1 MDKRKLKNIS
11 GARKAKLPQF
21 ISPQLA
27 TLVKEPPS
35 SDEWLHE
42 LKFDGY
48 RMLCRI
54 DHGRVTFWSRNGKDW
69 TEKFRNVVEAVK
81 SLKASSAMIDG
92 EIVIVDAQG
101 RSSFQ
106 KLQRAMGKA
115 TATGFAYEVF
125 DLVYLDGF
133 SLAQTPLKHRKEVL
147 KNLVGSNTQGV
158 IRYSEHINGSG
169 EEFFKHACEYGIE
182 GIVSKLANSH
192 YESTRNRNWLKVKCA
207 KQQEFVIVGYTPSSK
222 GLPGFGSLV
231 LSVYEKGKLI
241 YAGRVGTGF
250 TFQQRS
256 DLKKQ
261 LDKFVRA
268 TSPLAV
274 TPKEPGLRET
284 KWTEPKM
291 IAEVAFTEWTSDGS
305 IRHPSFQGL
314 REDKKP
320 KDVVREEPNASTGS
334 SRPTAKGT
342 ARVPAVRRRAR
353 R

>member
-1 MDKRKLKNIS
+1 MTRSKVKPPP
-11 GARKAKLPQF
+11 GARRAKLPGF
-21 ISPQLA
+21 IAPQLA

-35 SDEWLHE
+35 GDEWLHE

-48 RMLCRI
+48 RMLCRV
-54 DHGRVTFWSRNGKDW
+54 DRGRVRVWSRNGKDW
-69 TEKFRNVVEAVK
+69 TEKFQNVVEAIK
-81 SLKASSAMIDG
+81 SLKTTSAILDG

-115 TATGFAYEVF
+115 TTTGFAYEVF
-125 DLVYLDGF
+125 DLIYLDGF
-133 SLAQTPLKHRKEVL
+133 SLTQTPLKHRKEL
-147 KNLVGSNTQGV
+147 LQNLVGSNSHGV
-158 IRYSEHINGSG
+158 IRYSEHISGNGD
-169 EEFFKHACEYGIE
+169 EFFRHACEYEIE
-182 GIVSKLANSH
+182 GIVSKLAHSH

-207 KQQEFVIVGYTPSSK
+207 KRQEFVIAGYTPSSK

-231 LSVYEKGKLI
+231 LGVYEKGNLV

-250 TFQQRS
+250 TFKQRS

-261 LDKFVRA
+261 LDKFSRK
-268 TSPLAV
+268 TSPLV
-274 TPKEPGLRET
+274 IVPKDPGLRET

-314 REDKKP
+314 RGDKNSM
-320 KDVVREEPNASTGS
+320 DVVRELPSGNAVKSKRKPKS
-334 SRPTAKGT
+334 SR
-342 ARVPAVRRRAR
+342 
-353 R
+353 

>member
-1 MDKRKLKNIS
+1 MDQRKLKNTP
-11 GARKAKLPQF
+11 GARKSKLPSF
-21 ISPQLA
+21 IPPQLA

-35 SDEWLHE
+35 GDEWLHE

-54 DHGRVTFWSRNGKDW
+54 DGGHVSVWSRNGKDW
-69 TEKFRNVVEAVK
+69 TEKFQNVVEAVK
-81 SLKASSAMIDG
+81 SLKTTSAMLDG
-92 EIVIVDAQG
+92 EIVIIDAQG

-115 TATGFAYEVF
+115 TTTGFAYEVF
-125 DLVYLDGF
+125 DLIYLDGF
-133 SLAQTPLKHRKEVL
+133 SLTQTPLKHRKELL
-147 KNLVGSNTQGV
+147 KNLVGSNSHGV

-169 EEFFKHACEYGIE
+169 DEFFKHACEYGIE

-192 YESTRNRNWLKVKCA
+192 YESTRNRNWLKIKCT
-207 KQQEFVIVGYTPSSK
+207 KQQEFVIAGYTPSSR

-231 LSVYEKGKLI
+231 LGVYENGKLI

-250 TFQQRS
+250 TFKQRS
-256 DLKKQ
+256 DLKRK

-274 TPKEPGLRET
+274 VPKEPGLRET
-284 KWTEPKM
+284 KWTEPKI
-291 IAEVAFTEWTSDGS
+291 IAEVAFAEWTSDGS

-314 REDKKP
+314 REDKNP
-320 KDVVREEPNASTGS
+320 KDVVREEATSASGKSKTKPRR
-334 SRPTAKGT
+334 SR
-342 ARVPAVRRRAR
+342 
-353 R
+353 

>member
-1 MDKRKLKNIS
+1 MVRADIKKVL
-11 GARKAKLPQF
+11 GARKSKLPSF
-21 ISPQLA
+21 IPPQLA

-35 SDEWLHE
+35 GDEWLHE

-54 DHGRVTFWSRNGKDW
+54 DRGRVTVWSRNGKDW
-69 TEKFRNVVEAVK
+69 TEKFQNVVEVVK
-81 SLKASSAMIDG
+81 FLKATSAMLDG

-115 TATGFAYEVF
+115 TTTGFAYEVF
-125 DLVYLDGF
+125 DVIYLDGF
-133 SLAQTPLKHRKEVL
+133 SLTQTPLKHRKELL
-147 KNLVGSNTQGV
+147 KSLVGSNSRSV
-158 IRYSEHINGSG
+158 IRYSEHISGSG
-169 EEFFKHACEYGIE
+169 DEFFKHACEYGIE

-207 KQQEFVIVGYTPSSK
+207 KQQEFVIAGYTPSSK

-231 LSVYEKGKLI
+231 LGVYEKGKLV

-250 TFQQRS
+250 TFKQRS

-261 LDKFVRA
+261 LDKVARK

-274 TPKEPGLRET
+274 VPKDPGLRET

-314 REDKKP
+314 REDKNP
-320 KDVVREEPNASTGS
+320 KDVVREQPAAGRGKAKARSKR
-334 SRPTAKGT
+334 SR
-342 ARVPAVRRRAR
+342 
-353 R
+353 

>member
-1 MDKRKLKNIS
+1 MV
-11 GARKAKLPQF
+11 QVTTTTTTTTT
-21 ISPQLA
+21 
-27 TLVKEPPS
+27 TLVKEPLS
-35 SDEWLHE
+35 GDEWLHE

-54 DHGRVTFWSRNGKDW
+54 DRGRVSVWSRNGKDW
-69 TEKFRNVVEAVK
+69 TEKFQNVVEAIK
-81 SLKASSAMIDG
+81 SLKATSAMLDG
-92 EIVIVDAQG
+92 EIVIVDAEG

-115 TATGFAYEVF
+115 TTTGFAYEIF
-125 DLVYLDGF
+125 DLIYLDGF
-133 SLAQTPLKHRKEVL
+133 SLTQTPLKHRKELL
-147 KNLVGSNTQGV
+147 KNLVGSNSHGV
-158 IRYSEHINGSG
+158 IRYSEHISG
-169 EEFFKHACEYGIE
+169 NEDEFFRHACEYGIE

-207 KQQEFVIVGYTPSSK
+207 KQQEFVIAGYTPSSK

-231 LSVYEKGKLI
+231 LGVYEKGKLI

-250 TFQQRS
+250 TFKQRS

-261 LDKFVRA
+261 LDRFSRK

-274 TPKEPGLRET
+274 VPKDPSFRET
-284 KWTEPKM
+284 KWTAPKM

-314 REDKKP
+314 REDKNP
-320 KDVVREEPNASTGS
+320 KEVVREEPAAGRGKAKNRSKR
-334 SRPTAKGT
+334 SR
-342 ARVPAVRRRAR
+342 
-353 R
+353 

>member
-1 MDKRKLKNIS
+1 MDQRKLKNIS

-115 TATGFAYEVF
+115 TTTGFAYEVF

-147 KNLVGSNTQGV
+147 KDLVSSNTQGI

-231 LSVYEKGKLI
+231 LSIYEKGKLI

-250 TFQQRS
+250 TFKQRT

-268 TSPLAV
+268 TSPLTV

-284 KWTEPKM
+284 RWTEPKM

-320 KDVVREEPNASTGS
+320 KDVVREEPNSGTGS
-334 SRPTAKGT
+334 PRPTAKRT
-342 ARVPAVRRRAR
+342 ARVPAVRWRVRR
-353 R
+353 